1 MMKACTSSLAPAAGR
16 GSQERCPTVEFV
28 GRLIHITLVSD
39 DEQAL
44 SLLQLEEDRGKGVKT
59 VLTGLTSQALRS
71 KGNRHF
77 EAVMK
82 VMQ

>member
-1 MMKACTSSLAPAAGR
+1 MMKACTSCLALAAGR
-16 GSQERCPTVEFV
+16 GSRERCPTVEFV

-59 VLTGLTSQALRS
+59 VLMTLDRSDITSSPKQRKQTL
-71 KGNRHF
+71 
-77 EAVMK
+77 
-82 VMQ
+82 